1 MSRRKQKT
9 GLLPGTPVFTGD
21 KFPLK
26 TLTHCIKY
34 NETEYHEVDDFSLVH
49 LGDTFGYNHWID
61 VRGISDSK
69 YVEAIGT
76 KFLIHPLVL
85 EDILDVDQRP
95 KMDEYDSAIFI
106 TAVALKLD
114 PKSEELK
121 KEQITLYFG
130 KNFLISFQE
139 DDDDFLKVI
148 RDRIIQKKGRVGA
161 RGTDYLAYSI
171 IDYIVDHYYNALD
184 HIEKRLSK
192 MDELLHQEETNI
204 SQKELHDIKIQ
215 IIRIRKSI
223 YPMREVI
230 NRFIRTENVLIHPET
245 DVYLRDLSD
254 HSIQIADMSETYQ
267 DMINSLHDLYQAETS
282 NRLNN
287 VMKIL
292 TIISTIFIPLNF
304 IAGIYGM
311 NFENMPELKWGGG
324 YFLVLA
330 IMGLVAVSFLV
341 YFRRKKWL

>member
-1 MSRRKQKT
+1 MSRRKRKT
-9 GLLPGTPVFTGD
+9 GMLPGTPVFTGD

-26 TLTHCIKY
+26 TLTHYVRY
-34 NETEYHEVDDFSLVH
+34 NEFEYSKVDDFNLIRLDDG
-49 LGDTFGYNHWID
+49 LGFNHWID

-69 YVEAIGT
+69 YIEAIGT
-76 KFLIHPLVL
+76 KFQIHPLAL
-85 EDILDVDQRP
+85 EDILDIEQRP
-95 KMDEYDSAIFI
+95 KMEEYDNAIFI

-114 PKSEELK
+114 SESQGLI
-121 KEQITLYFG
+121 KEQITIYFG

-139 DDDDFLKVI
+139 DDDDFLQVI

-161 RGTDYLAYSI
+161 RSTDYLAYSI
-171 IDYIVDHYYNALD
+171 LDFIVDHYYNALD
-184 HIEKRLSK
+184 HIEKRLSAL
-192 MDELLHQEETNI
+192 DELLHQEESNI
-204 SQKELHDIKIQ
+204 SRKELHDIKIQ

-245 DVYLRDLSD
+245 EIYLRDLSD
-254 HSIQIADMSETYQ
+254 HSIQIVDMAETYQ
-267 DMINSLHDLYQAETS
+267 DMTNALHDLYQAETS
-282 NRLNN
+282 NRLSN

-311 NFENMPELKWGGG
+311 NFEHMPELKWPAG
-324 YFLVLA
+324 YFIILGVMA
-330 IMGLVAVSFLV
+330 AVALSFLI

>member
-1 MSRRKQKT
+1 MPRRKRKT
-9 GLLPGTPVFTGD
+9 GMLPGTPVFTGD

-26 TLTHCIKY
+26 SLTHCIKY
-34 NETEYHEVDDFSLVH
+34 NEAGFTEVDDFSLVN
-49 LGDTFGYNHWID
+49 LEIESGYHYWID

-69 YVEAIGT
+69 YVEAIGN
-76 KFLIHPLVL
+76 KFQIHSLAL
-85 EDILDVDQRP
+85 EDILDIEQRP
-95 KMDEYDSAIFI
+95 KMDEYDNAIFI
-106 TAVALKLD
+106 TAIALKLD
-114 PKSEELK
+114 TETEELK

-130 KNFLISFQE
+130 KNYLISFQE
-139 DDDDFLKVI
+139 DADDFLKVI

-171 IDYIVDHYYNALD
+171 LDFIVDHYYNALD
-184 HIEKRLSK
+184 HIEKRLSRL
-192 MDELLHQEETNI
+192 DEMLHEEGSNF

-230 NRFIRTENVLIHPET
+230 NRFIRTENALIYPET
-245 DVYLRDLSD
+245 DVYLRDLAD
-254 HSIQIADMSETYQ
+254 HSFQIADMSETYQ

-311 NFENMPELKWGGG
+311 NFDHMPELRWKGG
-324 YFLVLA
+324 YFLVLGVMAAVA
-330 IMGLVAVSFLV
+330 ISFLV

>member
-1 MSRRKQKT
+1 MSRRKRKT
-9 GLLPGTPVFTGD
+9 GMLPGTPVFTGD
-21 KFPLK
+21 KFPIK
-26 TLTHCIKY
+26 TLTHCIQY
-34 NETEYHEVDDFSLVH
+34 SDAGYTEIDDFSLVQPDVGSG
-49 LGDTFGYNHWID
+49 LNHWID

-69 YVEAIGT
+69 FIEAIGAR
-76 KFLIHPLVL
+76 FHIHPLAL
-85 EDILDVDQRP
+85 EDILDIEQRP
-95 KMDEYDSAIFI
+95 KMDEYENAIFI

-114 PKSEELK
+114 TETEELK

-139 DDDDFLKVI
+139 DADDFLKVI
-148 RDRIIQKKGRVGA
+148 RERIIQKKGRIGA

-171 IDYIVDHYYNALD
+171 LDFIVDHYYNALD
-184 HIEKRLSK
+184 HIEKRLSRL
-192 MDELLHQEETNI
+192 DELLHEEESNI

-230 NRFIRTENVLIHPET
+230 NRFIRTENVLIHAET
-245 DVYLRDLSD
+245 DVYLRDLAD
-254 HSIQIADMSETYQ
+254 HSFQIADMSETYQ

-311 NFENMPELKWGGG
+311 NFEHMPELAWKGG
-324 YFLVLA
+324 YFLVLG
-330 IMGLVAVSFLV
+330 IMAAVAVSFLV

>member
-1 MSRRKQKT
+1 MSRRKRKT
-9 GLLPGTPVFTGD
+9 GMLPGTPVFTGD
-21 KFPLK
+21 TIPSE

-34 NETEYHEVDDFSLVH
+34 NEFGHHELEDLNLIDLNI
-49 LGDTFGYNHWID
+49 DPGYNHWID
-61 VRGISDSK
+61 VRGISDAK
-69 YVEAIGT
+69 YIEMIGA
-76 KFLIHPLVL
+76 KFQIHPLAQ
-85 EDILDVDQRP
+85 EDIMDIEQRP
-95 KMDEYDSAIFI
+95 KMNEYDKTIFI

-114 PKSEELK
+114 LETEELK

-139 DDDDFLKVI
+139 DADDFLKPI
-148 RDRIIQKKGRVGA
+148 RERIIHKKGRVGA

-171 IDYIVDHYYNALD
+171 LDYIVDHYYHALD
-184 HIEKRLSK
+184 HIEKRLSR
-192 MDELLHQEETNI
+192 MDELLHREESNI

-230 NRFIRTENVLIHPET
+230 NRFIRTENELIHPET
-245 DVYLRDLSD
+245 DVYLRDLAD
-254 HSIQIADMSETYQ
+254 HSFQIADMSETYQ
-267 DMINSLHDLYQAETS
+267 DMINSLHDLYQSETS

-311 NFENMPELKWGGG
+311 NFEHMPELQWRWG
-324 YFLVLA
+324 YFLILGVMA
-330 IMGLVAVSFLV
+330 AVSVSFLI

>member
-1 MSRRKQKT
+1 MP
-9 GLLPGTPVFTGD
+9 PGTPVFTGD
-21 KFPLK
+21 KFPLQSQ
-26 TLTHCIKY
+26 THCIKF
-34 NETEYHEVDDFSLVH
+34 NEFEYQEFDDFNLVQ
-49 LGDTFGYNHWID
+49 LNFESGFNYWID
-61 VRGISDSK
+61 VRGISDAK
-69 YVEAIGT
+69 YIESLAT
-76 KFLIHPLVL
+76 RFHIHPLAQ
-85 EDILDVDQRP
+85 EDILDVEQRP
-95 KMDEYDSAIFI
+95 KMDEYENAIFI

-114 PKSEELK
+114 LESEELK

-139 DDDDFLKVI
+139 DADDFLKTI
-148 RDRIIQKKGRVGA
+148 RERIIQKKGRVAA

-171 IDYIVDHYYNALD
+171 LDYIVDHYYHALD
-184 HIEKRLSK
+184 HIEKRLSI
-192 MDELLHQEETNI
+192 MDELLHREESNI
-204 SQKELHDIKIQ
+204 SLKELHDIKIQ

-230 NRFIRTENVLIHPET
+230 NRFIRTENELIHPET
-245 DVYLRDLSD
+245 DVYLRDLAD
-254 HSIQIADMSETYQ
+254 HSFQIADMSETYQ
-267 DMINSLHDLYQAETS
+267 DMINSLHDLYQSEIS

-311 NFENMPELKWGGG
+311 NFVHMPELQWRGG
-324 YFLVLA
+324 YFLILGVMA
-330 IMGLVAVSFLV
+330 AVSISFLV